1 MWLISLQYK
10 NLGALGTT
18 SFPVQLDLQDP
29 QFALLEAVNQRDLP
43 VVLVSGK
50 NGSGKT
56 TLCAGIYFALRGSG
70 ILNGRSIPKGIMT
83 EGTRELTVAL
93 TVRHSGQVKKFSNKG
108 YELRKDRITLV
119 RSAVARQDGND
130 YTYYIIDGHH
140 NIFDAVPMGAKVS
153 SETYQRVLESM
164 GINEGV
170 IRAYEETLEQ
180 GSISKLASAASKDQS
195 QLFDL
200 LCRVAGAANARK
212 DYELKRRRTRD
223 DLLQLQKE
231 VRSLSDKRTELD
243 RMRRKKADYTRL
255 LALQAEQKE
264 QREKYDDW
272 RVYGYAAQVELN
284 DLRIAG
290 IERQL
295 REKEKDIDLLRQA
308 SFERL
313 ALLSATE
320 QEHQQMKANQSELER
335 KIGQAQISLG
345 QNQTLYQI
353 SKEVVDSTPAEAVA
367 KTIAEWNAE
376 LDLLRDLATTASQR
390 VRALQAD
397 IAANE
402 QQIQALLDKTS
413 LNRFPD
419 FVREFSKRLESH
431 GIEHHLLADVLNIKD
446 REWQAAI
453 ENYLGNSRFWVM
465 VAGGKKDFDE
475 AYRYVED
482 LRYRP
487 GIRGPRARPNRNESV
502 YRGTVWE
509 LLDLPDKDLEL
520 WGGHLD
526 GLGYQLV
533 ARTAEEARALSIAR
547 PGLDIFSATGMASRP
562 DIYARSV
569 MLFQD
574 KIGALYCGKRAIEI
588 ELERLR
594 NDALRI
600 QHEHRT
606 SGMDAQKARE
616 QASTCEQLRNHC
628 DAFHKATE
636 KLAVAEAGLIIAEQK
651 LSEVSEEKKGF
662 DQLFE
667 QKRNELEE
675 KRVRKADDDR
685 NLEVL
690 KQDQSSLQKQ
700 RSGYMAQIPA
710 ALNVSAK
717 TLEEAK
723 KRLASTLVEV
733 PQEEQRALKLE
744 AIAREAREES
754 SKAEEEMRVIT
765 RSIQDI
771 PDSEILDATIP
782 PKCDALE
789 IVCKQVELALEQK
802 RTIFK
807 TSLRAA
813 ESEYMLLH
821 QEMVQA
827 TAMVERQANQISG
840 PLQVDFRIRLKMPE
854 GEIFKVSEDD
864 LDALEILNSL
874 DNQEMAVEVRVRFSK
889 DLRKDYRAISDS
901 WASGGQREIAC
912 TALLGGILF
921 AAQQMHAQGEISG
934 SSWEKAPIL
943 MLDEPFGNL
952 DLVNKSTLI
961 GSLLLLPVQIIVL
974 YPAPPME
981 FIQAAD
987 VVIAVVQSSGADN
1000 PTVLRLS
1007 RGIRTQSRADLA
1019 AIYRGETTNELAV

>member
-18 SFPVQLDLQDP
+18 TFPVQLDLQDP
-29 QFALLEAVNQRDLP
+29 QFALLEAINQRDLP

-56 TLCAGIYFALRGSG
+56 TLCAGIYFALRGNG

-93 TVRHSGQVKKFSNKG
+93 TVRHSGQAKKFSNKG
-108 YELRKDRITLV
+108 YELRKDRLTLV
-119 RSAVARQDGND
+119 RTAIARQEGND

-140 NIFDAVPMGAKVS
+140 NIFDAVPIGAKVS
-153 SETYQRVLESM
+153 SETYQRVLEAM

-231 VRSLSDKRTELD
+231 VRSLADKRAELE
-243 RMRRKKADYTRL
+243 RISRKKADYTRL

-264 QREKYDDW
+264 QREKYDNW
-272 RVYGYAAQVELN
+272 RVYGYTAQVELN
-284 DLRIAG
+284 DLRIIG
-290 IERQL
+290 VERQI
-295 REKEKDIDLLRQA
+295 REKEKEIDFLKQA
-308 SFERL
+308 SLERL
-313 ALLSATE
+313 AQLFRTD
-320 QEHQQMKANQSELER
+320 QEHQQMKTKQSELENSLG
-335 KIGQAQISLG
+335 KAHTLLG
-345 QNQTLYQI
+345 QNQTLYQV
-353 SKEVVDSTPAEAVA
+353 SKEVVDSTPAEAIT
-367 KTIAEWNAE
+367 KTVTEWNTE
-376 LDLLRDLATTASQR
+376 LDLLRDMATTTAQR
-390 VRALQAD
+390 VRALQTDLAS
-397 IAANE
+397 NE
-402 QQIQALLDKTS
+402 QQFLALLDKTS

-419 FVREFSKRLESH
+419 FVQEFSKRLKAH
-431 GIEHHLLADVLNIKD
+431 GIDHHLLADVLNIKES
-446 REWQAAI
+446 EWQGAI

-465 VAGGKKDFDE
+465 VAGGKKDFDQ
-475 AYRYVED
+475 AYKYVEE

-487 GIRGPRARPNRNESV
+487 GIRGPRARPFRNESV

-509 LLDLPDKDLEL
+509 LLDLPDKELKL

-533 ARTAEEARALSIAR
+533 ARTAEEARALSVTRAGI
-547 PGLDIFSATGMASRP
+547 DIFSSTGMASRP

-569 MLFQD
+569 MIYQD

-588 ELERLR
+588 ELVRLKE
-594 NDALRI
+594 DAVHL
-600 QHEHRT
+600 HHDLET
-606 SGMDAQKARE
+606 VELDAQKART
-616 QASTCEQLRNHC
+616 QALECEQLRNQC
-628 DAFHKATE
+628 DAFHKAKE
-636 KLAVAEAGLIIAEQK
+636 KLAVAEVELIIAQK
-651 LSEVSEEKKGF
+651 RLTEVSQEKKEF

-667 QKRNELEE
+667 EKRNELEE
-675 KRVRKADDDR
+675 KRVRKVEDDR
-685 NLEVL
+685 NFEGL

-700 RSGYMAQIPA
+700 RAGFLSQIPA
-710 ALNVSAK
+710 ALNISAK
-717 TLEEAK
+717 MLEEAK
-723 KRLASTLVEV
+723 KLVASTLVDV
-733 PQEEQRALKLE
+733 PQEEQRAIKLE
-744 AIAREAREES
+744 AIAREAREKS
-754 SKAEEEMRVIT
+754 SNAEEEGRVII
-765 RSIQDI
+765 RAIQEI
-771 PDSEILDATIP
+771 PDSESLDATIP

-789 IVCKQVELALEQK
+789 IVCKQVELALDQK

-807 TSLRAA
+807 ASLRAA

-840 PLQVDFRIRLKMPE
+840 PLQVDFRFRLKMPE
-854 GEIFKVSEDD
+854 GEIFKISDDD